1 MRWAARSL
9 AACCLWSAA
18 VAGAQEA
25 PAPAPAS
32 PLKACASIC
41 DPGERLVCYD
51 RLAAQEPPRQAPS
64 ASGAPGAPGAPSPAP
79 NEVAPGAPGHAPA
92 EAVPA
97 AGSPAKKESFG
108 LYAVEHPAPPPP
120 PKSMTARII
129 GIGASPDGRSTVE
142 LEGGQ
147 LWLLDELDPLLA
159 KGDSVTIERAAFG
172 SFLLTTAKG
181 RTHRVHRLH

>member
-1 MRWAARSL
+1 MSWAARSL
-9 AACCLWSAA
+9 AGYCLWSAA
-18 VAGAQEA
+18 VTGAQEA
-25 PAPAPAS
+25 SAPAPAS

-41 DPGERLVCYD
+41 DPTERLVCYD
-51 RLAAQEPPRQAPS
+51 RLAVQEPPAQAPS
-64 ASGAPGAPGAPSPAP
+64 ASGAPGPAPTEAAPGAS
-79 NEVAPGAPGHAPA
+79 GHARA
-92 EAVPA
+92 EAVPSA
-97 AGSPAKKESFG
+97 PPPATKESFG

-147 LWLLDELDPLLA
+147 VWLLDELDPLLA

-172 SFLLTTAKG
+172 SFLLTTPKG

>member
-1 MRWAARSL
+1 MSWAARSL

-18 VAGAQEA
+18 VTGAQEA
-25 PAPAPAS
+25 SAPAPAS
-32 PLKACASIC
+32 PLKTCASIC

-51 RLAAQEPPRQAPS
+51 RLAAQESPAQAPS
-64 ASGAPGAPGAPSPAP
+64 ASGAPGAS
-79 NEVAPGAPGHAPA
+79 GHARA

-97 AGSPAKKESFG
+97 APLPATKESFG

-120 PKSMTARII
+120 PKSITSRII

-172 SFLLTTAKG
+172 SFRLTTPKG